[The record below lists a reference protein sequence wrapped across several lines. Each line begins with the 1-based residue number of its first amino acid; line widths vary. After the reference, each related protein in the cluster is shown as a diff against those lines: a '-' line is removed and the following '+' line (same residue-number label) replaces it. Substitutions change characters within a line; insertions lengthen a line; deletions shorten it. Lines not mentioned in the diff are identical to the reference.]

1 MFKKPWN
8 GIKLIVTLKSKDKTA
23 PNPLILNENNIANKS
38 YIPLILNENNIA
50 NKSYIVEILSEFFVN
65 VHLSRIYFP

>member
-38 YIPLILNENNIA
+38 YIA
-50 NKSYIVEILSEFFVN
+50 QILSEFFVN